1 MFVYRESK
9 GIGKFSVVEII
20 FRKLIWDSIK
30 PSGSDTIRFFQN
42 KLEDREVILLVTNPI
57 SEFSL
62 GRKVYLGG
70 CWLSVFVSAR
80 KEKAPAYFGSQGG
93 CWAGENYLDEIFRK
107 WLWDANLKM
116 NLEAKKGATDVKCGW
131 DKKIFRQRGKI
142 LKRDPEEEDSS
153 IWGMGN
159 SSVWLKWN
167 SKRKGTTRKDWKG
180 KDWSLGAL

>member
-70 CWLSVFVSAR
+70 C
-80 KEKAPAYFGSQGG
+80 
-93 CWAGENYLDEIFRK
+93 
-107 WLWDANLKM
+107 
-116 NLEAKKGATDVKCGW
+116 
-131 DKKIFRQRGKI
+131 
-142 LKRDPEEEDSS
+142 
-153 IWGMGN
+153 
-159 SSVWLKWN
+159 
-167 SKRKGTTRKDWKG
+167 
-180 KDWSLGAL
+180 